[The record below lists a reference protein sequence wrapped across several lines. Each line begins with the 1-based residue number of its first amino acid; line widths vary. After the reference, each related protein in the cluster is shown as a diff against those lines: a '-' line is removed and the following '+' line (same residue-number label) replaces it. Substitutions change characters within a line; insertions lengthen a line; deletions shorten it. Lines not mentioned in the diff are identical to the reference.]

1 MVNLYCLS
9 LITTLFPG
17 KLAIYSSILLMIS
30 MMWKQ
35 VKTVARIVQGDAGKV
50 ICKEAERIKPAAVVL
65 GTRGR
70 SLFQRWVCVY
80 ECTLHSIQSLSI
92 SRSFSTLQLSM
103 LFFSFFSVIQGSVGE
118 YCFHHCKAAPVV
130 IVPGKGVHS
139 SPNYYSFIILFFL
152 KFRILKKFRFFD
164 WQMLVMHQLS
174 NGFRCVLYKSAL
186 FCNCDV
192 SNFICFG
199 LFSTHFRVWIIMG
212 ILLRFASNCKLLI
225 SWM

>member
-1 MVNLYCLS
+1 MNANYCGFNFLVNLYCLS
-9 LITTLFPG
+9 LITTLFPV
-17 KLAIYSSILLMIS
+17 KLAIYSSIILIIS

-70 SLFQRWVCVY
+70 SLFQRWVCVCVY
-80 ECTLHSIQSLSI
+80 EHTLHSIQSLSI
-92 SRSFSTLQLSM
+92 SRSFSTHCSYPLFCI
-103 LFFSFFSVIQGSVGE
+103 FFSFFSVIQGSVGE

-139 SPNYYSFIILFFL
+139 SPNDYSFIILFFL

-164 WQMLVMHQLS
+164 WQMLVMHQSS
-174 NGFRCVLYKSAL
+174 NGFRLCSV
-186 FCNCDV
+186 
-192 SNFICFG
+192 
-199 LFSTHFRVWIIMG
+199 
-212 ILLRFASNCKLLI
+212 
-225 SWM
+225 